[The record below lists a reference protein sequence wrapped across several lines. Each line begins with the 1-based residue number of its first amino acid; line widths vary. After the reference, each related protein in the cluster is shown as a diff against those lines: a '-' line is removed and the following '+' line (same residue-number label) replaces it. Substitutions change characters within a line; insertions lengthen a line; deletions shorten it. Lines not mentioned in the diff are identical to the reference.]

1 MNYNERKFNM
11 DIASVCG
18 LREAV
23 IADFIRD
30 LELTSDD
37 TTVRHGYFWVRC
49 SQKMMTVH
57 MPFLTEDMVR
67 HSVRKLVDKGILK
80 VAVRSLFSI
89 TTDSTIPTG
98 THSQLTVMNCSMTA
112 GAWDEKVS
120 APAPGKVTVPG
131 ELQISQQKRTVLRI
145 LYVGNTE
152 QKRGDTEWRTQ
163 QRN

>member
-57 MPFLTEDMVR
+57 MPFLTVDMVR

-80 VAVRSLFSI
+80 VAVLNNDRFDHTYWYTFTAYGDELLD
-89 TTDSTIPTG
+89 DSRCMG
-98 THSQLTVMNCSMTA
+98 
-112 GAWDEKVS
+112 
-120 APAPGKVTVPG
+120 
-131 ELQISQQKRTVLRI
+131 
-145 LYVGNTE
+145 
-152 QKRGDTEWRTQ
+152 
-163 QRN
+163 

>member
-1 MNYNERKFNM
+1 MRGRKAICCRPLFIWEEKEMNYNERKFNM

-80 VAVRSLFSI
+80 VAVLNNDRFDHTYWYTFTAYGDELLD
-89 TTDSTIPTG
+89 DSRCLG
-98 THSQLTVMNCSMTA
+98 
-112 GAWDEKVS
+112 
-120 APAPGKVTVPG
+120 
-131 ELQISQQKRTVLRI
+131 
-145 LYVGNTE
+145 
-152 QKRGDTEWRTQ
+152 
-163 QRN
+163 